1 MYHECFILVKSPPLY
16 MKVYIL
22 LAYILLISCQN
33 QSGSTNSTSTEGDT
47 CAMEG
52 IPSRSVATK
61 KSQAGE
67 GVDEV
72 KMVLVKG
79 GKFYLGSDYFEDAK
93 PKHEVE
99 VSDFYIDEHEVT
111 NAQFQKFVEATN
123 YVTVAERPLDPKDFP
138 GVDPKMLVAGSAV
151 FVGNLQASDLHNPL
165 SWWEYI
171 EGACWRH
178 PEGLKSTIKGRENH
192 PVVHIAYE
200 DAEAYAKW
208 VGKRLPT
215 EAEWE
220 LAAKANSHTD
230 EDYYWGNELK
240 KDGKWMANTYQG
252 AFPKNNAKLD
262 GFSGTAP
269 VKSFPANAIGL
280 YDMVGNVWEWCSD
293 YYRWGYDSNA
303 NRVNPKGPTDSH
315 DPQEPGLVK
324 RVQRG
329 GSFLCVDSYCERYKA
344 GGRGK
349 SEINSP
355 TNNVGFRCVKDI

>member
-1 MYHECFILVKSPPLY
+1 MKYCSLAFLLLVF
-16 MKVYIL
+16 
-22 LAYILLISCQN
+22 SCQ
-33 QSGSTNSTSTEGDT
+33 QPTDKKESSTKTDFT
-47 CAMEG
+47 CAMET
-52 IPSRSVATK
+52 IPSRHANGIAEKTIKGKDSVRMILIVGA
-61 KSQAGE
+61 
-67 GVDEV
+67 
-72 KMVLVKG
+72 
-79 GKFYLGSDYFEDAK
+79 KFSLGSEYFEDAK

-99 VSDFYIDEHEVT
+99 VSSFYMDEHEVT
-111 NAQFQKFVEATN
+111 NAQFAQFIKETN

-138 GVDPKMLVAGSAV
+138 GVDPAMLVAGSAV
-151 FVGNLQASDLHNPL
+151 FVGNLEARDLEDPL
-165 SWWEYI
+165 SWWEYVK
-171 EGACWRH
+171 GANWKH
-178 PEGLKSTIKGRENH
+178 PEGPKSSIEGMENH

-208 VGKRLPT
+208 AGKRLPT

-220 LAAKANSHTD
+220 LAAKANSHTN
-230 EDYYWGNELK
+230 EDYYWGKELR

-252 AFPKNNAKLD
+252 AFPKSNAKLD
-262 GFSGTAP
+262 GFAGAAP
-269 VKSFPANAIGL
+269 VKSFPANALGL

-293 YYRWGYDSNA
+293 YYRSGYDTNDTK
-303 NRVNPKGPTDSH
+303 VNPKGPSDSH

-349 SEINSP
+349 GEINSP

>member
-1 MYHECFILVKSPPLY
+1 MRNSFLVACALF
-16 MKVYIL
+16 L
-22 LAYILLISCQN
+22 SCQ
-33 QSGSTNSTSTEGDT
+33 SNSQDSQNSVNNGDT
-47 CAMEG
+47 CVMEN
-52 IPSRSVATK
+52 IPSRKISPISSEFYSGK
-61 KSQAGE
+61 DS
-67 GVDEV
+67 V
-72 KMVLVKG
+72 KMIFVQG
-79 GKFYLGSDYFEDAK
+79 RKFTIGSDYFEDAK

-99 VSDFYIDEHEVT
+99 VSSFYIDEHEVT
-111 NAQFQKFVEATN
+111 NAQFAQFVKETK
-123 YVTVAERPLDPKDFP
+123 YITIAERPLDSKDFP
-138 GVDPKMLVAGSAV
+138 GVDPAMLVAGSAV
-151 FVGNLQASDLHNPL
+151 FVGNLEARDLENPL

-171 EGACWRH
+171 DGACWKH
-178 PEGLKSTIKGRENH
+178 PEGPKSTIKGRENH

-208 VGKRLPT
+208 AGKRLPT

-220 LAAKANSHTD
+220 LAAKANTHND
-230 EDYYWGNELK
+230 EAFYWGNELK
-240 KDGKWMANTYQG
+240 KEGKWMANTYQG

-293 YYRWGYDSNA
+293 YYRSGYDITASK
-303 NRVNPKGPTDSH
+303 VNPKGPSDSH
-315 DPQEPGLVK
+315 DPQEPGLIK

-349 SEINSP
+349 GEINSP

>member
-1 MYHECFILVKSPPLY
+1 
-16 MKVYIL
+16 
-22 LAYILLISCQN
+22 
-33 QSGSTNSTSTEGDT
+33 
-47 CAMEG
+47 MES
-52 IPSRSVATK
+52 IPSRTIVKSSAAAIKGKDAVRMILVEGK
-61 KSQAGE
+61 K
-67 GVDEV
+67 
-72 KMVLVKG
+72 
-79 GKFYLGSDYFEDAK
+79 FTLGSDHFEDAK
-93 PKHEVE
+93 SKKEVE
-99 VSDFYIDEHEVT
+99 VNSFYIDEHEVT
-111 NAQFQKFVEATN
+111 NAQFAQFVKETN
-123 YVTVAERPLDPKDFP
+123 YVTVAERPLDPKKFP
-138 GVDPKMLVAGSAV
+138 GVDPSMLVPGSAV
-151 FVGNLQASDLHNPL
+151 FVGNLDARDLNNPL
-165 SWWEYI
+165 SWWEYVK
-171 EGACWRH
+171 GACWKH
-178 PEGLKSTIKGRENH
+178 PEGPKSTITGIENH

-220 LAAKANSHTD
+220 LAAKANVHSD
-230 EDYYWGNELK
+230 ETFYWGNELK

-252 AFPKNNAKLD
+252 AFPKKNAKLD

-269 VKSFPANAIGL
+269 VKSFPPNAFGL

-293 YYRWGYDSNA
+293 YYRAGYDA
-303 NRVNPKGPTDSH
+303 NGSKINPKGPADSH

-349 SEINSP
+349 GEINSP

>member
-1 MYHECFILVKSPPLY
+1 
-16 MKVYIL
+16 
-22 LAYILLISCQN
+22 
-33 QSGSTNSTSTEGDT
+33 
-47 CAMEG
+47 MES
-52 IPSRSVATK
+52 IPSRTIVKSSAAAIKGKDAVRMILVEGK
-61 KSQAGE
+61 K
-67 GVDEV
+67 
-72 KMVLVKG
+72 
-79 GKFYLGSDYFEDAK
+79 FTLGSDHFEDAK
-93 PKHEVE
+93 SKKEVE
-99 VSDFYIDEHEVT
+99 VNSFYIDEHEVT
-111 NAQFQKFVEATN
+111 NTQFAQFVKETN
-123 YVTVAERPLDPKDFP
+123 YVTVAERPLDPKEFP
-138 GVDPKMLVAGSAV
+138 GVDPSMLVPGSAV
-151 FVGNLQASDLHNPL
+151 FVGNLDARDLNNPL
-165 SWWEYI
+165 SWWEYVK
-171 EGACWRH
+171 GACWKH
-178 PEGLKSTIKGRENH
+178 PEGPKSTITGIENH

-220 LAAKANSHTD
+220 LAAKANVHSD
-230 EDYYWGNELK
+230 ETFYWGNELK

-252 AFPKNNAKLD
+252 AFPKKNAKLD

-269 VKSFPANAIGL
+269 VKSFPPNAFGL

-293 YYRWGYDSNA
+293 YYRAGYDA
-303 NRVNPKGPTDSH
+303 NGSKINPKGPADSH

-349 SEINSP
+349 GEINSP